1 MPTSLTPMPECATSD
16 APSAVTLA
24 GLFAP
29 QAPHTTLWSASH
41 IGPSPACILKWP
53 SCEGE

>member
-1 MPTSLTPMPECATSD
+1 MPECATSD